1 VTIELTNSADT
12 PEHAELRRTVRTL
25 CEQCGEKYWQQGDLN
40 REYPEQLVD
49 DCMTH
54 SSPSELLIGVPRVTW
69 LRSSSPAQ
77 WFPEVIL
84 AKSATAD
91 HLGSRGGEEG
101 DEAPRGWSQPATL
114 LPYRRHLPARLGVAQ
129 GDFDE
134 LWVVMRCARQHG
146 DPQTGPHKSAQCF
159 VLFALEGQ
167 LWNESRSLA

>member
-1 VTIELTNSADT
+1 
-12 PEHAELRRTVRTL
+12 
-25 CEQCGEKYWQQGDLN
+25 
-40 REYPEQLVD
+40 
-49 DCMTH
+49 MTH
-54 SSPSELLIGVPRVTW
+54 SSPTELLIGVPRVTW

-84 AKSATAD
+84 AKSATAE

-101 DEAPRGWSQPATL
+101 DEAPRGWSQPA
-114 LPYRRHLPARLGVAQ
+114 PLGVAQ

-134 LWVVMRCARQHG
+134 RWVVMRCARQHG

-167 LWNESRSLA
+167 LW